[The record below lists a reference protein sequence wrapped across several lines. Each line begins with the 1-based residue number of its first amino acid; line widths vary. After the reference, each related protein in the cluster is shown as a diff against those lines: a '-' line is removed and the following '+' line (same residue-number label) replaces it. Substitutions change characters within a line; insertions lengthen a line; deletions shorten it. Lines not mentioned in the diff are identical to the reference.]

1 MKQKQLL
8 VLGGVCAVVLMLIML
23 KTRSQ
28 VATVQS
34 ENALS
39 QSPVSAI
46 PPSSGSAEIAAIPTP
61 QLMSPQQVVEWEKK
75 DLALR
80 NANMTT
86 LSLPKEGEDSV
97 LNIELKVKM
106 GCQPGDA
113 DAIAMDLKAAPEN
126 RLLATLEGMSQG
138 TKSFSWEVPKEFLSS
153 GVTRTQFKIKASK
166 DPIQLGFYLCT
177 SKGGNS
183 CQNKKI
189 KDINE
194 IFNEHLLA
202 KKDAGKEERVIFYQY
217 FLLDENGLSL
227 FEKSPQG
234 KQPFDEIKKM
244 SQERKFQ
251 GQRVEAG
258 IDKAQ
263 EAIETL
269 RSLPVI
275 FQKDTLILELP
286 KYDVA
291 ACAKPENEK
300 AAQKGKPE

>member
-1 MKQKQLL
+1 
-8 VLGGVCAVVLMLIML
+8 MLF
-23 KTRSQ
+23 RS
-28 VATVQS
+28 
-34 ENALS
+34 
-39 QSPVSAI
+39 
-46 PPSSGSAEIAAIPTP
+46 
-61 QLMSPQQVVEWEKK
+61 
-75 DLALR
+75 
-80 NANMTT
+80 
-86 LSLPKEGEDSV
+86 
-97 LNIELKVKM
+97 
-106 GCQPGDA
+106 
-113 DAIAMDLKAAPEN
+113 
-126 RLLATLEGMSQG
+126 
-138 TKSFSWEVPKEFLSS
+138 
-153 GVTRTQFKIKASK
+153 IKASK

-177 SKGGNS
+177 SKGGSS